1 MNDQAHVSEPNHPVS
16 PRSVDAP
23 MAFGLAVEAETLR
36 EYVYAGERIDT
47 ECLRDALKMSS
58 RSLAGVLGLSYEAIR
73 KRDRANSR
81 KTQER
86 MRDMVAILDR
96 VTPWAGSRAQALAWY
111 RSQEVPS
118 LGLTAEQ
125 AVKTGRSRLV
135 WAYLGRISEGGYA

>member
-1 MNDQAHVSEPNHPVS
+1 MNDQAHVSEPDHPAS
-16 PRSVDAP
+16 PRPGRAP
-23 MAFGLAVEAETLR
+23 IAYGPAVEAVMLR
-36 EYVYAGERIDT
+36 EYVYVDERIVT
-47 ECLRDALKMSS
+47 EFLRDALQMSS
-58 RSLAGVLGLSYEAIR
+58 RTLAGVLGLSYEAIR
-73 KRDRANSR
+73 KRDRAKSH

-111 RSQEVPS
+111 RSQEIPS

-135 WAYLGRISEGGYA
+135 WAYLDRISEGGYA